1 MSIESDHQDH
11 EFQRKKTAYFQKFM
25 LRHMDEA
32 RKYKK
37 YGLLNEEGSEGWRNV
52 ARHQLLSA
60 VMAETLSELLGR
72 TSEETAK
79 ITIDSLLHDVEK
91 RRQQEGK
98 SKNEV
103 WKDEF
108 SKNKRPFVAT
118 SSNFTGVSEW
128 GDEENILRWVDSS
141 VGEEVSGHWYGS
153 RDPKNLPP
161 VVIVPW
167 RDRVGGFK
175 VNKIEEGELG
185 REKYGM
191 TTWEKLE
198 QVMASIE
205 SNFFNRI
212 IENHPELAERY
223 TESAQLTEL
232 VEERIHQKIEDFG
245 KAAAKVS

>member
-118 SSNFTGVSEW
+118 SSNFTGAADW
-128 GDEENILRWVDSS
+128 GDEEKILRWLDSS
-141 VGEEVSGHWYGS
+141 VGEKSAGNFFGVRE
-153 RDPKNLPP
+153 PKNLPP
-161 VVIVPW
+161 VIIVPW
-167 RDRVGGFK
+167 RDRVAGFK
-175 VNKIEEGELG
+175 INKVEEGDLG

-191 TTWEKLE
+191 STWEKLE
-198 QVMASIE
+198 QIMTTIE
-205 SNFFNRI
+205 SGLFQRI
-212 IENHPELAERY
+212 IARNPELAERY
-223 TESAQLTEL
+223 NSPSQLTEL
-232 VEERIHQKIEDFG
+232 VEDRIHERIL
-245 KAAAKVS
+245 SS